1 MAMAERLRLISTPDL
16 GYRYQVVRAD
26 GLPEI
31 GLTLFADHLQ
41 KSMSASSVPQ
51 YMRELLAFATWA
63 SADSVAAYHGWNLYS
78 RAEQVRELV
87 REYLTTEARCR
98 LTVRPDLAGLRVTY
112 VKATDG
118 TKVNVRTLL
127 AALKRLYDFLA
138 THGRY
143 LDRNPLLHEG
153 AANAGNRVWEGY
165 SRAIHAARGRN
176 PMAAVS
182 GVDERCNIRLLENY
196 FRCNGNDWVP
206 KTIDDRDFPCL
217 VYIAGQKFGWGLRE
231 TCITRCL
238 FESGARIAEVMGL
251 NVLDWARSD
260 FNNHLSASNKGSYG
274 IRVKT
279 LVVSGTTVKLL
290 RRHFDDDV
298 AGRRR
303 ADARSLR
310 ISDAATINK
319 ANPKEL
325 EGLPLFLNQRGRR
338 MSATLFRDFYW
349 KPALDAAG
357 IDADPHQAR
366 HWFVTNALRNIDRT
380 STIPAERARRRQE
393 LIQYMAWRS
402 GERTLSAYDHVQ
414 RAADF
419 ETRLSGIHRE
429 MRRREMEIARG
440 SPDAEAGLVPRVRH
454 EEAQLSPD
462 LAFLLGED
470 HDGQ

>member
-1 MAMAERLRLISTPDL
+1 MAERLRLISTPAL

-31 GLTLFADHLQ
+31 RLTLFADHLQ

-51 YMRELLAFATWA
+51 YLREVLAFANWA
-63 SADSVAAYHGWNLYS
+63 SADAVAAHHAWNLYS
-78 RAEQVRELV
+78 RAEDVRELV

-112 VKATDG
+112 VRATDG

-127 AALKRLYDFLA
+127 AALKRLYDFLV
-138 THGRY
+138 THAQY
-143 LDRNPLLHEG
+143 SDRNPLLHEG
-153 AANAGNRVWEGY
+153 AENASDRVWEGY

-176 PMAAVS
+176 PMPAAS
-182 GVDERCNIRLLENY
+182 GVDERCKIRLSENY
-196 FRCNGNDWVP
+196 FRCNGEDWVP

-217 VYIAGQKFGWGLRE
+217 VYIAGERFGWSLRE

-238 FESGARIAEVMGL
+238 FESGARISEVVGL
-251 NVLDWARSD
+251 NVLDWASGD
-260 FNNHLSASNKGSYG
+260 FGNHLSASNKGSYG

-279 LVVSGTTVKLL
+279 LVVSSTTVKLL
-290 RRHFDDDV
+290 RRYFDDDV
-298 AGRRR
+298 AGRRK
-303 ADARSLR
+303 ADALSLR
-310 ISDAATINK
+310 ISDAARMNRV
-319 ANPKEL
+319 NPKEL
-325 EGLPLFLNQRGRR
+325 EALPLFLNQRGRR

-349 KPALDAAG
+349 KPALESAG

-366 HWFVTNALRNIDRT
+366 HWFVTNALRNIDKT
-380 STIPAERARRRQE
+380 STIPDEKMRRRKE

-414 RAADF
+414 RAVDF
-419 ETRLSGIHRE
+419 ETRLDGIHRE
-429 MRRREMEIARG
+429 MRRREMEISRG
-440 SPDAEAGLVPRVRH
+440 LPPEAQINLVARVRR
-454 EEAQLSPD
+454 EAPQLSPD

-470 HDGQ
+470 Q

>member
-1 MAMAERLRLISTPDL
+1 MAERLRLISTPSL
-16 GYRYQVVRAD
+16 GYRYQVVCGD

-31 GLTLFADHLQ
+31 RLTLFADHLQ

-51 YMRELLAFATWA
+51 YMRELLVFANWA
-63 SADSVAAYHGWNLYS
+63 SADLVAAHHKWGLYG
-78 RAEQVRELV
+78 RAEEVRELV
-87 REYLTTEARCR
+87 REYLTVEARCR

-138 THGRY
+138 TNGRY

-153 AANAGNRVWEGY
+153 AANAGDRIWEGY

-176 PMAAVS
+176 PMPAAS
-182 GVDERCNIRLLENY
+182 GVDERCDVRLSENY
-196 FRCNGNDWVP
+196 FRCIGEDWVP
-206 KTIDDRDFPCL
+206 KTIDERDFPCL
-217 VYIAGQKFGWGLRE
+217 VYIAGEKFGWSLRE
-231 TCITRCL
+231 ICIARCL
-238 FESGARIAEVMGL
+238 FESGARISEVTGL
-251 NVLDWARSD
+251 NVLDWVRCD
-260 FNNHLSASNKGSYG
+260 FGNHLSASNKGSYG

-279 LVVSGTTVKLL
+279 LVVSSTTVKLL
-290 RRHFDDDV
+290 RRYFDDNV
-298 AGRRR
+298 AGRRK

-310 ISDAATINK
+310 ISDLSAIKRTS
-319 ANPKEL
+319 PEEL
-325 EGLPLFLNQRGRR
+325 NGLPLFLNKRGRR

-349 KPALDAAG
+349 KPALEAAG

-366 HWFVTNALRNIDRT
+366 HWFVTNALRNIDKT
-380 STIPAERARRRQE
+380 STIPAERIRRRQE

-414 RAADF
+414 RAVDF
-419 ETRLSGIHRE
+419 EVRLDGIHRE
-429 MRRREMEIARG
+429 MRRREMQISRG
-440 SPDAEAGLVPRVRH
+440 SPPDARINLVSQVRH
-454 EEAQLSPD
+454 EEADLSPD

-470 HDGQ
+470 HDSD